1 MLFTYSLR
9 ITYQCKKQQYRVI
22 IIKQIKVLSMSI
34 DLTKIPKLG
43 FGLMRLPEN
52 NGVIDHEQVCN
63 MVENL
68 YRANKYVITAA
79 DQAP

>member
-1 MLFTYSLR
+1 MLFTIQFKDNISVQK
-9 ITYQCKKQQYRVI
+9 TTVQTK
-22 IIKQIKVLSMSI
+22 MS
-34 DLTKIPKLG
+34 KLG